1 MLGTVVGSVT
11 RGVCVAAARGCCGGG
26 GGGWKLPLCADDEVD
41 AASAAAFFA
50 SAALAF
56 FSSLILFLHFSAT
69 CPNFPQCEHLFS
81 SVLCSQNLEL
91 WSFCLQCLQCT
102 FFRHFSVL

>member
-1 MLGTVVGSVT
+1 MLGTVVGSVM

-26 GGGWKLPLCADDEVD
+26 GGAGSYQLVQMTRSTRRLRRPFCFCCLG
-41 AASAAAFFA
+41 F
-50 SAALAF
+50 L
-56 FSSLILFLHFSAT
+56 LILDPFPALLAT